1 MTAELI
7 RMTVNGREREVHV
20 DPWRS
25 LLYVLREDLGLTGVK
40 YGCEAGECGAC
51 TVLLDGEPVVSCV
64 ALGADAD
71 GRTVETVEGISEGD
85 RLHPLQEEFLKLGAF
100 QCGYCAPGFVMSA
113 KALLAENPDPTET
126 EIREA
131 IAGNLCRC
139 TAYVGIVKAIG
150 DVASAGRD

>member
-1 MTAELI
+1 MTAQLV
-7 RMTVNGREREVHV
+7 RMTVNGREREAHV

-25 LLYVLREDLGLTGVK
+25 LLHVLREQLGLTGVK
-40 YGCEAGECGAC
+40 LGCEAGECGAC
-51 TVLLDGEPVVSCV
+51 TVLLDGAPVVSCV
-64 ALGADAD
+64 ALGVDAD
-71 GRTVETVEGISEGD
+71 GRTIETVEGISEGD
-85 RLHPLQEEFLKLGAF
+85 RLHPLQDVFLKLSAF

-113 KALLAENPDPTET
+113 KALLAENPSPTES

-150 DVASAGRD
+150 GIAAAGRD